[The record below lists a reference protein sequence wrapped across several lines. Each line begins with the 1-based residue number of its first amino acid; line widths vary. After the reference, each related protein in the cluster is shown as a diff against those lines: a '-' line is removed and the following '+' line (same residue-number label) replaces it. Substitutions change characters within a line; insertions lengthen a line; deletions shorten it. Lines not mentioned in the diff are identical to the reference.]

1 MEEEEEEEDRHNE
14 NNTLYYYLR
23 VSVIW
28 RFRRAADKRAPPGPR
43 PRDFD
48 ARRFIPITSG

>member
-1 MEEEEEEEDRHNE
+1 MEEEEEEDRHNE
-14 NNTLYYYLR
+14 NNTLYYLR